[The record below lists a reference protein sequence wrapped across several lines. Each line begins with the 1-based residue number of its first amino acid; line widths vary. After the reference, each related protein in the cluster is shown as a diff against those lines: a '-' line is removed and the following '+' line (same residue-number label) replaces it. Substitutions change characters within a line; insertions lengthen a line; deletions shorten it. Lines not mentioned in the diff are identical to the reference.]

1 MPVDINTW
9 CVVIGLFLRT
19 TQQSAV
25 FHLTKCRNSALYS
38 MLLFFLL
45 LIVFKEFSNNKD
57 LIVGP
62 FFSLWPNGFF
72 LETKLAIKDK
82 HDFCVSLYT
91 FSFISLEISFVFKLS
106 PSLAKWFT
114 N

>member
-25 FHLTKCRNSALYS
+25 FHLTKCRNSTLYS

-57 LIVGP
+57 LILGP
-62 FFSLWPNGFF
+62 FFSIWPNGFF
-72 LETKLAIKDK
+72 LETKLAIRDE
-82 HDFCVSLYT
+82 HDVCVSLYT
-91 FSFISLEISFVFKLS
+91 FSFISLEISFVFKFS